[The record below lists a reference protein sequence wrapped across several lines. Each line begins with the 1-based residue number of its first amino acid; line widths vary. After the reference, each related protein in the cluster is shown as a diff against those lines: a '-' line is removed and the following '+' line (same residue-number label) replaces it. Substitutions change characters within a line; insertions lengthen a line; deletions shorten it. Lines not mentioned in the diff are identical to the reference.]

1 MFRNYKLVSTAL
13 FCVRIANNTGIT
25 LLSSRGETDT
35 CVHNMAKLL
44 FSPYFDLTLRSLLH
58 SLEFRFNLAFCLV
71 GGDFAFVGD
80 SLSP

>member
-35 CVHNMAKLL
+35 CVH
-44 FSPYFDLTLRSLLH
+44 YF
-58 SLEFRFNLAFCLV
+58 
-71 GGDFAFVGD
+71 
-80 SLSP
+80 